1 MKPWWRRIVW
11 GIISIYFLAGATARG
26 QQAPAAAK
34 PFDLIDWNGGKFIYG
49 ADYYPEAW
57 PESQW
62 EKDAIMMQEAGI
74 NFVRM
79 GEFAWVKME
88 PQEGHFDF
96 AWLDRALKVLNAHGI
111 RAVLGTPTV
120 SPPAWLY
127 AKYPD
132 IAVMDAKGVRYRY
145 GSRRNYC
152 LHNPDFRAAT
162 VRIVTAMAEHYKD
175 HPGVIGWQIDNELS
189 DPKCYD
195 PITQAA
201 FQAWCQRK
209 YHTLDALNAD
219 WGTIFWGHT
228 YQDWRQI
235 PLPWNTLYDTSNPSL
250 VLDFDRF
257 QSDSTH
263 EYLDLQAAILRRIAP
278 RQAITHNE
286 MGLFSEIDYYGL
298 NRSLDFVAW
307 DNYPILQKDY
317 AQYSGQGLAHDVM
330 RGSKDNQN
338 FMIMEQEGGV
348 GGWAEFIGRQAAP
361 ALYRVWAYQSV
372 AHGADGVCY
381 FRWRTSRYG
390 TEQYWEGILDQDS
403 YRNSRYGIVAQT
415 GKELQQLTPLLHGS
429 RVVSPVALLNS
440 PDSRWALQNQ
450 PGVEG
455 FQYDQQLQDFYD
467 AFRRAGV
474 SVDVA
479 FPPSDFSAYHIVVA
493 PALFVTD
500 QTLVD
505 KLTAYVRNGGTL
517 ILTFRS
523 GVKDEHNV
531 VTDRTLPGPFA
542 ELAGVAIHEFDPQ
555 INEEQEIV
563 GLGDTHFPT
572 RYWSDILSPSSAKVL
587 ATYGKGYYAGKPAMT
602 VNQAGKGR
610 VYYVGTESK
619 SPVFYDRLISLAT
632 QKSLVAINT
641 RIPPGV
647 EVAVREKG
655 GRKII
660 FVMNYTG
667 TAQTVPLEQAYLNAL
682 TGQTEPMDVQIP
694 AYEVKV
700 LTEQ

>member
-1 MKPWWRRIVW
+1 MKPRWTKIACGLMSV
-11 GIISIYFLAGATARG
+11 YLLAGPMGRG
-26 QQAPAAAK
+26 QQAPASAK

-57 PESQW
+57 TESQW

-79 GEFAWVKME
+79 GEFAWAKME
-88 PQEGHFDF
+88 PEEGHFDF

-111 RAVLGTPTV
+111 RAVLGTPTA

-189 DPKCYD
+189 DPRCYD

-209 YHTLDALNAD
+209 YRALDTLNVD

-228 YQDWRQI
+228 YSDWRQI

-257 QSDSTH
+257 HSDSTR
-263 EYLDLQAAILRRIAP
+263 EYLDLQAAILRKIAP

-286 MGLFSEIDYYGL
+286 MGLYSEIDYYNL

-307 DNYPILQKDY
+307 DNYPILQKEY
-317 AQYSGQGLAHDVM
+317 TQYSGQGLAHDVM

-348 GGWAEFIGRQAAP
+348 GGWAEFIGHQAPP

-390 TEQYWEGILDQDS
+390 TEQYWQGILDQDS

-429 RVVSPVALLNS
+429 KVVSPVALLNS

-474 SVDVA
+474 NVDVA
-479 FPPSDFSAYHIVVA
+479 FPASDLSAYHIVVA
-493 PALFVTD
+493 PALYVTD
-500 QTLVD
+500 QGQVD
-505 KLTAYVRNGGTL
+505 KLTAYVKNGGTL

-542 ELAGVAIHEFDPQ
+542 DLAGVAIHEFDPQ

-563 GLGDTHFPT
+563 GPGDTHFPT
-572 RYWSDILSPSSAKVL
+572 RYWSDILTPTTAKVL
-587 ATYGKGYYAGKPAMT
+587 ATYGKGYYAGKPAVT
-602 VNQAGKGR
+602 VNQAAKGR

-632 QKSLVAINT
+632 QKSLVAINS
-641 RIPPGV
+641 RIPTGV
-647 EVAVREKG
+647 EVAAREKE

-660 FVMNYTG
+660 FVLNYTG
-667 TAQTVPLEQAYLNAL
+667 TPQTVPLEQAYLNVL
-682 TGQTEPMDVQIP
+682 TGNAEPMDVQIP

-700 LTEQ
+700 LTER

>member
-1 MKPWWRRIVW
+1 MDGWRLRVVSVLICV
-11 GIISIYFLAGATARG
+11 YLLAGSAAKA
-26 QQAPAAAK
+26 QLAPAATK
-34 PFDLIDWNGGKFIYG
+34 PFDLINWNGGKFIYG

-57 PESQW
+57 PESLW

-111 RAVLGTPTV
+111 KAVLGTPTA

-132 IAVMDAKGVRYRY
+132 IAVMDANGVRYRY

-152 LHNPDFRAAT
+152 LHNQEFRAAT
-162 VRIVTAMAEHYKD
+162 ARIVSAMAKHYKD

-195 PITQAA
+195 PVSQAA

-209 YHTLDALNAD
+209 YHTLDALNAA

-228 YQDWRQI
+228 YESWQEI
-235 PLPWNTLYDTSNPSL
+235 PLPWNTLFNTYNPSL

-263 EYLDLQAAILRRIAP
+263 DYLDFQTTILRKIAP
-278 RQAITHNE
+278 HQAITENE
-286 MGLFSEIDYYGL
+286 MGMFQETNWYDL

-307 DNYPILQKDY
+307 DNYPMMYKDLT
-317 AQYSGQGLAHDVM
+317 QYSVAGLAHDVM

-338 FMIMEQEGGV
+338 YMMMEEEGGV
-348 GGWAEFIGRQAAP
+348 GGWATFIGHQSPA
-361 ALYRVWAYQSV
+361 ALYRVWDYQSV
-372 AHGADGVCY
+372 AHGADGICY

-403 YRNSRYGIVAQT
+403 YRNSRYFMVQQT

-429 RVVSPVALLNS
+429 SIVSPVALLNS

-450 PGVEG
+450 PGVDD
-455 FQYDQQLQDFYD
+455 FQYDQQLQDYYD
-467 AFRRAGV
+467 AFRRGGV
-474 SVDVA
+474 NVDVA
-479 FPPSDFSAYHIVVA
+479 FPPSDLSAYRIVVA
-493 PALFVTD
+493 PALYVSD
-500 QTLVD
+500 QALVD
-505 KLTAYVRNGGTL
+505 KLNAYVMNGGTL

-542 ELAGVAIHEFDPQ
+542 GLAGVAIHEFDPQ
-555 INEEQEIV
+555 LNEEQEIV
-563 GLGDTHFPT
+563 GLGETLFPT
-572 RYWSDILSPSSAKVL
+572 RCWSDILEPTTAKVL
-587 ATYGKGYYAGKPAMT
+587 ATYGKGYYAGNPALT
-602 VNQAGKGR
+602 ENEVGKGR

-619 SPVFYDRLISLAT
+619 SPLFYDRLIALAAR
-632 QKSLVAINT
+632 KSLVALNNK
-641 RIPPGV
+641 IPAGV
-647 EVAVREKG
+647 EVSVRQRG
-655 GRKII
+655 GKKII

-667 TAQTVPLEQAYLNAL
+667 TAQTVPLEQAYKNAL
-682 TGQTEPMDVQIP
+682 TDKTEPMEVQIP
-694 AYEVKV
+694 AYDVKV
-700 LTEQ
+700 LTE

>member
-1 MKPWWRRIVW
+1 MKPWWRKVVW
-11 GIISIYFLAGATARG
+11 GTISVHLLAGTMARG
-26 QQAPAAAK
+26 QQAPTPAK

-111 RAVLGTPTV
+111 RAVLGTPTA

-162 VRIVTAMAEHYKD
+162 ARIVTAMAEHYKD

-195 PITQAA
+195 PISQAA

-228 YQDWRQI
+228 YSDWRQI
-235 PLPWNTLYDTSNPSL
+235 PLPWNTLYETSNPSL

-257 QSDSTH
+257 HSDSTH

-286 MGLFSEIDYYGL
+286 MGMFSEINYYDL

-317 AQYSGQGLAHDVM
+317 TQYSGQGLAHDVM

-338 FMIMEQEGGV
+338 FMIMEQEGGI
-348 GGWAEFIGRQAAP
+348 GGWSEFIGHQAPP

-372 AHGADGVCY
+372 AHGADGICY

-429 RVVSPVALLNS
+429 KVVSPVALLNS
-440 PDSRWALQNQ
+440 PDSRWALENQ

-474 SVDVA
+474 NVDVA
-479 FPPSDFSAYHIVVA
+479 FPPSDLSAYHIVVA
-493 PALFVTD
+493 PALYVAD
-500 QTLVD
+500 QALVD

-563 GLGDTHFPT
+563 GPGDTHFPT

-587 ATYGKGYYAGKPAMT
+587 ATYGKGYYAGRPAMT
-602 VNQAGKGR
+602 VNHAGKGQ

-632 QKSLVAINT
+632 QKSLVAINA

-647 EVAVREKG
+647 EVAVREKE

-660 FVMNYTG
+660 FVLNYTG
-667 TAQTVPLEQAYLNAL
+667 TPQTVPLEQAYLNVL

>member
-1 MKPWWRRIVW
+1 MKFLWRAVVC
-11 GIISIYFLAGATARG
+11 GLMGAGFFATPPVSA
-26 QQAPAAAK
+26 QNAPASK
-34 PFDLIDWNGGKFIYG
+34 HFDLIDWNGGKFIYG

-62 EKDAIMMQEAGI
+62 ENDAAMMQEAGI

-96 AWLDRALKVLNAHGI
+96 AWLDRALKILNAHGI
-111 RAVLGTPTV
+111 KAVLGTPTA

-132 IAVMDAKGVRYRY
+132 IAVMDANGVRYRY

-152 LHNPDFRAAT
+152 LHNPDFRVAT
-162 VRIVTAMAEHYKD
+162 ARIVTAMAEHYKN
-175 HPGVIGWQIDNELS
+175 HPEVIGWQIDNELS

-195 PITQAA
+195 PISQAA
-201 FQAWCQRK
+201 FQSWCQRK

-219 WGTIFWGHT
+219 WGTVFWGHT
-228 YQDWRQI
+228 YQAWKEI
-235 PLPWNTLYDTSNPSL
+235 PLPWNTLFGTANPSL

-263 EYLDLQAAILRRIAP
+263 DYLDFQTAILRKIAP
-278 RQAITHNE
+278 HQAITENE
-286 MGLFSEIDYYGL
+286 MGMFQETDWYDL

-307 DNYPILQKDY
+307 DNYPMMYKDLT
-317 AQYSGQGLAHDVM
+317 QYTIAGLAHDVM

-338 FMIMEQEGGV
+338 FMMMEEEAGV
-348 GGWAEFIGRQAAP
+348 GGWATFIGHQAP
-361 ALYRVWAYQSV
+361 AAIYRVWDYQAV
-372 AHGADGVCY
+372 AHGADGICY

-403 YRNSRYGIVAQT
+403 YRNSRYFMVQQT
-415 GKELQQLTPLLHGS
+415 GKELQRLAPVLRGS
-429 RVVSPVALLNS
+429 TVVSPVAVLNS

-450 PGVEG
+450 PGVEE

-467 AFRRAGV
+467 AFRQNGV
-474 SVDVA
+474 NVDVA
-479 FPPSDFSAYHIVVA
+479 FPASDLSTYRIVVA
-493 PALFVTD
+493 PALYVSD
-500 QTLVD
+500 QALVD
-505 KLTAYVRNGGTL
+505 KLTTFVKNGGTL

-531 VTDRTLPGPFA
+531 VTDRTLPGAFGD
-542 ELAGVAIHEFDPQ
+542 LAGVAIHEFDPQ

-563 GLGDTHFPT
+563 GLGETRFPA
-572 RYWSDILSPSSAKVL
+572 RCWSDILDPSTAKVL
-587 ATYGKGYYAGKPAMT
+587 ATYGKGYYAGKPAVTM
-602 VNQAGKGR
+602 NNFGKGH

-619 SPVFYDRLISLAT
+619 SPLFYERLIALAART
-632 QKSLVAINT
+632 SAVALNGK
-641 RIPPGV
+641 IPAGV
-647 EVAVREKG
+647 EVSVRQKG
-655 GRKII
+655 GKPIVFI
-660 FVMNYTG
+660 MNYTE
-667 TAQTVPLEQAYLNAL
+667 TAQTVPLDRSYKNAL
-682 TGQTEPMDVQIP
+682 TGTTEPMDVEIP
-694 AYEVKV
+694 AYDVKV
-700 LTEQ
+700 LTEE

>member
-1 MKPWWRRIVW
+1 MNRWWTTFVCVL
-11 GIISIYFLAGATARG
+11 ISACFLAGAAA
-26 QQAPAAAK
+26 QAQPRPAAVKA
-34 PFDLIDWNGGKFIYG
+34 FDLIDWNGGKFIYG

-62 EKDAIMMQEAGI
+62 EKDAAMMQEAGF

-96 AWLDRALKVLNAHGI
+96 AWLDRALKILNAHGI
-111 RAVLGTPTV
+111 RAVLGTPTA

-132 IAVMDAKGVRYRY
+132 IAVMDANGVRYRY

-152 LHNPDFRAAT
+152 LHNPEFRAAT
-162 VRIVTAMAEHYKD
+162 ARIVTAMAEHYKN

-195 PITQAA
+195 AVSQAA
-201 FQAWCQRK
+201 FQAWCQGK
-209 YHTLDALNAD
+209 YRTLDALNAA
-219 WGTIFWGHT
+219 WGTVFWGHT
-228 YQDWRQI
+228 YHAWHEV
-235 PLPWNTLYDTSNPSL
+235 PLPWNTLFGTYNPSL

-263 EYLDLQAAILRRIAP
+263 DYLDYQAAILRKIAP
-278 RQAITHNE
+278 RQAITENE
-286 MGLFSEIDYYGL
+286 MGMFQETDWYDL

-307 DNYPILQKDY
+307 DNYPMSQKDLT
-317 AQYSGQGLAHDVM
+317 QYNVAGLAHDVM

-338 FMIMEQEGGV
+338 FMMMEQEGGL
-348 GGWAEFIGRQAAP
+348 GGWATFIGHQAPA

-403 YRNSRYGIVAQT
+403 YPNARYVTLAKT
-415 GKELQQLTPLLHGS
+415 GKELQQLTPLLQGS
-429 RVVSPVALLNS
+429 KVVSSIALLNS

-450 PGVEG
+450 PGTDD

-467 AFRRAGV
+467 AFRRAGAN
-474 SVDVA
+474 VDVA
-479 FPPSDFSAYHIVVA
+479 FPASDLSSYRVVVA
-493 PALFVTD
+493 PALYVTN
-500 QTLVD
+500 QALVD
-505 KLTAYVRNGGTL
+505 KLTAYVKNGGTL

-531 VTDRTLPGPFA
+531 VTDQTLPGPFA

-555 INEEQEIV
+555 MNEEQELV
-563 GLGDTHFPT
+563 GLGELHFPT
-572 RYWSDILSPSSAKVL
+572 RCWSDILVPTTAKIV
-587 ATYGKGYYAGKPAMT
+587 ATYGKGYYAGKAAIT
-602 VNQAGKGR
+602 VNTSGKGT

-619 SPVFYDRLISLAT
+619 SPFFYDRLISLAAH
-632 QKSLVAINT
+632 KGLLALNG
-641 RIPPGV
+641 RIPRGV
-647 EVAVREKG
+647 EVAVRQKG
-655 GRKII
+655 DKKIV

-667 TAQTVPLEQAYLNAL
+667 SEQTVPLDQAYQNAL
-682 TGQTEPMDVQIP
+682 TGKAEPMDVQIP

-700 LTEQ
+700 LEEK

>member
-1 MKPWWRRIVW
+1 MKFLWRAVVC
-11 GIISIYFLAGATARG
+11 GLMGAGFFATPPVSA
-26 QQAPAAAK
+26 QNAPASK
-34 PFDLIDWNGGKFIYG
+34 HFDLIDWNGGKFIYG

-62 EKDAIMMQEAGI
+62 EKDAAMMQEAGI

-96 AWLDRALKVLNAHGI
+96 AWLDRALKILNAHGI
-111 RAVLGTPTV
+111 KAVLGTPTA

-132 IAVMDAKGVRYRY
+132 IAVMDANGVRYRY

-152 LHNPDFRAAT
+152 LHNPDFRVAT
-162 VRIVTAMAEHYKD
+162 ARIVTAMAEHYKN

-195 PITQAA
+195 PISQAA
-201 FQAWCQRK
+201 FQSWCQRK

-219 WGTIFWGHT
+219 WGTVFWGHT
-228 YQDWRQI
+228 YQAWKEI
-235 PLPWNTLYDTSNPSL
+235 PLPWNTLFGTANPSL

-263 EYLDLQAAILRRIAP
+263 DYLDFQTAILRKIAP
-278 RQAITHNE
+278 HQAITENE
-286 MGLFSEIDYYGL
+286 MGMFQETDWYDL

-307 DNYPILQKDY
+307 DNYPMMYKDLT
-317 AQYSGQGLAHDVM
+317 QYTIAGLAHDVM

-338 FMIMEQEGGV
+338 FMMMEEEAGV
-348 GGWAEFIGRQAAP
+348 GGWATFIGHQAP
-361 ALYRVWAYQSV
+361 AAIYRVWDYQAV
-372 AHGADGVCY
+372 AHGADGICY

-403 YRNSRYGIVAQT
+403 YRNSRYFMVQQT
-415 GKELQQLTPLLHGS
+415 GKELQRLAPVLHGS
-429 RVVSPVALLNS
+429 TVVSQVAVLNS

-450 PGVEG
+450 PGVED

-467 AFRRAGV
+467 AFRQNGV
-474 SVDVA
+474 NVDVA
-479 FPPSDFSAYHIVVA
+479 FPPTDLSPYRIVVA
-493 PALFVTD
+493 PVLYVSD
-500 QTLVD
+500 QALVD
-505 KLTAYVRNGGTL
+505 KLTTFVKNGGTL

-531 VTDRTLPGPFA
+531 VTDRTLPGAFGD
-542 ELAGVAIHEFDPQ
+542 LAGVAIHEFDPQ

-563 GLGDTHFPT
+563 GLGEARFPAQMLV
-572 RYWSDILSPSSAKVL
+572 RYS
-587 ATYGKGYYAGKPAMT
+587 
-602 VNQAGKGR
+602 
-610 VYYVGTESK
+610 
-619 SPVFYDRLISLAT
+619 
-632 QKSLVAINT
+632 
-641 RIPPGV
+641 
-647 EVAVREKG
+647 
-655 GRKII
+655 
-660 FVMNYTG
+660 
-667 TAQTVPLEQAYLNAL
+667 
-682 TGQTEPMDVQIP
+682 
-694 AYEVKV
+694 
-700 LTEQ
+700 

>member
-1 MKPWWRRIVW
+1 MRFRWSGLVCGLVSVIC
-11 GIISIYFLAGATARG
+11 FAGSAARSQTA
-26 QQAPAAAK
+26 PAAK

-62 EKDAIMMQEAGI
+62 EKDAAMMQEAGI

-96 AWLDRALKVLNAHGI
+96 AWLDRALKILNAHGI
-111 RAVLGTPTV
+111 KVVLGTPTAA
-120 SPPAWLY
+120 PPAWLY

-132 IAVMDAKGVRYRY
+132 IAVMDANGVRYRF

-152 LHNPDFRAAT
+152 LHNQTFRAAT
-162 VRIVTAMAEHYKD
+162 TRIVTAMAEHYKN

-195 PITQAA
+195 PVSQAA

-209 YHTLDALNAD
+209 YHTLDSLNAS

-228 YQDWRQI
+228 YRAWSEV
-235 PLPWNTLYDTSNPSL
+235 PLPWNTLFGTASPSL
-250 VLDFDRF
+250 VLNFARF

-263 EYLDLQAAILRRIAP
+263 DYLSLQTAILRKIAP
-278 RQAITHNE
+278 HQAITENE
-286 MGLFSEIDYYGL
+286 MGMFQETDWYDL
-298 NRSLDFVAW
+298 NRSIDFVGW
-307 DNYPILQKDY
+307 DNYPMMYKDLT
-317 AQYSGQGLAHDVM
+317 QYNIVGLGHDVM

-338 FMIMEQEGGV
+338 FMMMEEEGGV
-348 GGWAEFIGRQAAP
+348 GGWATFIGHQSP
-361 ALYRVWAYQSV
+361 TALYRVWDYQSI
-372 AHGADGVCY
+372 AHGADGICY

-403 YRNSRYGIVAQT
+403 YPNSRYTMVQQT
-415 GKELQQLTPLLHGS
+415 GKELQELAPLLHES
-429 RVVSPVALLNS
+429 TVVSPVAVLNS
-440 PDSRWALQNQ
+440 PESRWAFQNQ
-450 PGVEG
+450 SGTED

-467 AFRRAGV
+467 AFRRGGV
-474 SVDVA
+474 NVDVA
-479 FPPSDFSAYHIVVA
+479 FPASNLSAYRIVVA
-493 PALFVTD
+493 PALYVSD
-500 QTLVD
+500 QALVD
-505 KLTAYVRNGGTL
+505 KLTAYVKNGGTL

-531 VTDRTLPGPFA
+531 VTDRTLPGAFA
-542 ELAGVAIHEFDPQ
+542 DLAGVAVHEFDPQ

-563 GLGDTHFPT
+563 GPGESRFPT
-572 RYWSDILSPSSAKVL
+572 RCWSDILTPTTAKVL
-587 ATYGKGYYAGKPAMT
+587 ATYGKAYYAGKPALT
-602 VNQAGKGR
+602 ENEFGKGR

-619 SPVFYDRLISLAT
+619 SPIFYDRLIALAAR
-632 QKSLVAINT
+632 KSVVAINAK
-641 RIPPGV
+641 IPAGV
-647 EVAVREKG
+647 EVSTRQKAGKQ
-655 GRKII
+655 II
-660 FVMNYTG
+660 FIMNYT
-667 TAQTVPLEQAYLNAL
+667 TSTQTVPLDRAYQDAL
-682 TGQTEPMDVQIP
+682 TGKSEPMDVQVP
-694 AYEVKV
+694 AYDVKV